1 MAKVSYM
8 ALLDAD
14 ADGVG
19 VVFPDLDGCVSWGE
33 DAHSAVRN
41 AEEALGLHLEGM
53 REARLLLPDPSPL
66 QAITPDILARYF
78 EPGAPVTYALVTVEA
93 PDEAERVNVYLS
105 RSLLQRVDRFAR
117 DAGLNRSA
125 FFSQAAASYIKSNAE
140 VLKG

>member
-1 MAKVSYM
+1 MAKVSYV
-8 ALLDAD
+8 ALLEAD
-14 ADGVG
+14 IDGVG

-41 AEEALGLHLEGM
+41 AEEALGVHQEGM
-53 REARLLLPDPSPL
+53 AEERLPLPEPSPL
-66 QAITPDILARYF
+66 QAITPEIIARYF
-78 EPGAPVTYALVTVEA
+78 EAGSPVAYALVTVEA

-125 FFSQAAASYIKSNAE
+125 FFSQAAASFIRSSADAPKS
-140 VLKG
+140 